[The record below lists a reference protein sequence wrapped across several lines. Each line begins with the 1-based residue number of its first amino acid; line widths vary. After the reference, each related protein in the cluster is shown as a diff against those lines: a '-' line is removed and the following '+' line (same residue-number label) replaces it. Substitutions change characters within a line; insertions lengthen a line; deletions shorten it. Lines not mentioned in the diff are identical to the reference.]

1 MIAPRGKAVL
11 ASGDFYVICRGG
23 QPDLAIDG
31 IGRSW
36 DPFADPLK
44 VARLHLEPGQHEI
57 RIGDRKI
64 AVRVGGK
71 GGADGWE
78 TYAMHPIAKRGNACG
93 NCHQTSERRTAHGV
107 SGQSEVAVEA
117 PKPYTACLECH
128 KPLEFEAVHSHP
140 LEPLKHCGSCHHLH
154 GSPVKGLLQAPVKK
168 LCAGCHDS

>member
-1 MIAPRGKAVL
+1 MRCIPSPRAATPAATVTRP
-11 ASGDFYVICRGG
+11 ASG
-23 QPDLAIDG
+23 
-31 IGRSW
+31 
-36 DPFADPLK
+36 
-44 VARLHLEPGQHEI
+44 
-57 RIGDRKI
+57 
-64 AVRVGGK
+64 
-71 GGADGWE
+71 
-78 TYAMHPIAKRGNACG
+78 
-93 NCHQTSERRTAHGV
+93 TAHGV